1 MGWTTVGKKD
11 KEEDLRA
18 YGYMTPGEFVDTLV
32 PGLKEYL
39 RHNWGAKPDELYHP
53 EDLFSNAEIYLQVA
67 RHVAGD
73 FIVAPKRD

>member
-1 MGWTTVGKKD
+1 MGKKSN
-11 KEEDLRA
+11 EEDLRS

-53 EDLFSNAEIYLQVA
+53 EDLFSNASLYFDVA
-67 RHVAGD
+67 LNVVGQ
-73 FIVAPKRD
+73 FGIQGKRE